1 MNNNEKILVFGGG
14 TGMSCLLRGL
24 KNEVENSNI
33 DITSVVSVC
42 DDGGSTGI
50 LRDEFDM
57 LAIGDIRKVLVAL
70 SKTETSVEKLLNYR
84 FKTNGTLNKHTVG
97 NIMLAA
103 VTEMTGS
110 VQSGIELLGK
120 ILNLKGKVMPVTES
134 NVTLIGEMSDGSIV
148 EGEHNIT
155 ECDKAIKRVF
165 YKEKPIIKQELIDEI
180 TNSDLIV
187 LSMGSLYTS
196 LLPCLICDEV
206 IEAIDNSR
214 APIVYVCNLFTQP
227 GETEKFKVSDHIN
240 TINSYLGERK
250 INTVIANNGE
260 VDKSLAQKYLTKEQ
274 KDPVELDLDVVCNLV
289 DRLIGDDLITIEDDL
304 FRHDTDEL
312 GLLLVSELKKSIK
325 DKKCNSK
332 KKMIIQTNRKY

>member
-1 MNNNEKILVFGGG
+1 MQLTI
-14 TGMSCLLRGL
+14 
-24 KNEVENSNI
+24 
-33 DITSVVSVC
+33 
-42 DDGGSTGI
+42 
-50 LRDEFDM
+50 
-57 LAIGDIRKVLVAL
+57 
-70 SKTETSVEKLLNYR
+70 
-84 FKTNGTLNKHTVG
+84 
-97 NIMLAA
+97 
-103 VTEMTGS
+103 
-110 VQSGIELLGK
+110 
-120 ILNLKGKVMPVTES
+120 
-134 NVTLIGEMSDGSIV
+134 
-148 EGEHNIT
+148 
-155 ECDKAIKRVF
+155 
-165 YKEKPIIKQELIDEI
+165 
-180 TNSDLIV
+180 
-187 LSMGSLYTS
+187 
-196 LLPCLICDEV
+196 

-312 GLLLVSELKKSIK
+312 GLLLVSELKKTIK